1 MQYIGSELQDRMNL
15 LGIDVS
21 TLAEIT
27 FMDEETISD
36 IIENRVSYED
46 IDEFDMSLI
55 CSALHCDVQ
64 YFVDDEVKNKDLLIS
79 TMSRNDSGKSNNVT
93 KLMVKLSSI
102 FGKIEVPEEK
112 VDTMVDVKLNGTD
125 KVDFDV
131 YKIDKSSSIGIDDCE
146 TSDIEK

>member
-1 MQYIGSELQDRMNL
+1 MAKAITTIVQGIKCDNPECDYKDMSVKYEDYPKWIDKPCPCCGSNL
-15 LGIDVS
+15 LTKRD
-21 TLAEIT
+21 
-27 FMDEETISD
+27 
-36 IIENRVSYED
+36 Y
-46 IDEFDMSLI
+46 
-55 CSALHCDVQ
+55 
-64 YFVDDEVKNKDLLIS
+64 
-79 TMSRNDSGKSNNVT
+79 NVT

-131 YKIDKSSSIGIDDCE
+131 SKIDKSSSIGIDDCE